1 MGARAMM
8 QQVPP
13 PPPGFVP
20 ISQAGAI
27 PPPPPGF
34 VPVSQAP
41 APARQ
46 PAPARAAGNRPA
58 LSAPLNPL
66 GITDE
71 EELDALTA
79 QYGSRE
85 EAMRLQ
91 AERVA
96 ADPNFDPGMA
106 PAQPALADVA
116 ASTGFDMPEGVVDWN
131 TLTDDQRRGLTRGT
145 RIMLPQR
152 EGETFRQIGTLSADM
167 SAPSREDLPGDVIQ
181 NYGGVRTR
189 QGQIAD
195 VVGGVASGAAE
206 QVPLLDEAVT
216 GLDALINR
224 RSFSESRDQYR
235 DMVEA
240 LNQQQRGARNVGG
253 ILGFGGTM
261 LLPGIGG
268 ANYIRGARAAGP
280 LTQGGLLAERAGQ
293 IWRAMQ
299 VGGLTGAVYGGAA
312 GEGGAGERLQS
323 AGTGLLLGAG
333 TGGVIQGATPAI
345 AAGGRRLAS
354 GLSEAGAVVGRGF
367 GRVAPEAEIT
377 PEATAAARDYVS
389 RLVRSSG
396 SDLANNPLEAMGLP
410 ITTAE
415 AIGGSGVAN
424 VAALSRRSGR
434 ASNLVGNQIGARAV
448 ERPNQV
454 VQDLADLTGIDPA
467 GSADMIQNIADAG
480 RQRAAPLYT
489 EVRGLQVQPSPL
501 IEQILSRPV
510 GQAALR
516 RAYTIARN
524 EGRNPDELGLFVSTR
539 NEPRATGAGRPA
551 RDPELFSDLDAMRA
565 GRRVSGAG
573 QGETLLEFIS
583 KNGGVRDDGGEL
595 AQIGAD
601 TWNRQ
606 GSWRSRAVRDDGLS
620 LEQMA
625 DRARAAGFFS
635 DVADATAEGSDNY
648 QRISSQNMID
658 ALEGELRGYPSYAR
672 ALGDTDR
679 SAAAVARRAR
689 REALDER
696 LAREGINL
704 SKSSNDDVA
713 RALNDADDAEAR
725 AMAFLNDEA
734 PGEPQIEL
742 LPGEIPSMQT
752 LDYIKR
758 GMDDVV
764 NGFRN
769 PITRTLDLD
778 EGGRAIVGTVR
789 SYRDELVRLTGGDT
803 GPYAR
808 ALAAGG
814 EPLRLEDAFRRS
826 EKLFQTGTPM
836 RTFETAIERMG
847 EAERNALVAGFADKL
862 FRDAQSGAMSLNRMQ
877 QLTVPVTR
885 EKLAALLD
893 PQRADDFIRRVTAR
907 IELSRSGS
915 RMAPGTNSVTAEA
928 MAAMAEQDG
937 QTGLSADFARNLVG
951 SGKIDPIGAAVL
963 TAGKAAVAPVAG
975 FFRGLGNPQSTATRD
990 EMARLFMLL
999 PSEAQAELTAVAARP
1014 AEGLLPKISRP
1025 FVAPGGGL
1033 LGSASGQAG
1042 NERARQENRQS
1053 RR

>member
-152 EGETFRQIGTLSADM
+152 EGETFRQIATLSADL

-181 NYGGVRTR
+181 YYGGVRTR

-915 RMAPGTNSVTAEA
+915 RMAPGTNSVTPEA

>member
-1 MGARAMM
+1 M

-20 ISQAGAI
+20 VSQAGAI

-58 LSAPLNPL
+58 PSAPLNAL

-71 EELDALTA
+71 EEIAALTA
-79 QYGSRE
+79 QYGSQD
-85 EAMRLQ
+85 EAIRLQ
-91 AERVA
+91 QERMA
-96 ADPNFDPGMA
+96 ADPNYDPGMA

-116 ASTGFDMPEGVVDWN
+116 AGTGFDMPEGVIDWN
-131 TLTDDQRRGLTRGT
+131 TLTDEQRRGLTRGT

-152 EGETFRQIGTLSADM
+152 EGETFRQIETLAADL
-167 SAPSREDLPGDVIQ
+167 SAPSREDLPGDVIE

-206 QVPLLDEAVT
+206 QFPLLDEAAT

-224 RSFSESRDQYR
+224 RSFSESRDEYR
-235 DMVEA
+235 NMVEA

-253 ILGFGGTM
+253 VLGFGGTM
-261 LLPGIGG
+261 LLPGLGG

-293 IWRAMQ
+293 IGRAMQ

-312 GEGGAGERLQS
+312 GEGGAGERLQD
-323 AGTGLLLGAG
+323 AGTGLLFGAG

-345 AAGGRRLAS
+345 AAGGRRLLS
-354 GLSEAGAVVGRGF
+354 GLSETGAVIGRGF

-377 PEATAAARDYVS
+377 PEATASALDYLRRVQ
-389 RLVRSSG
+389 RSSG
-396 SDLANNPLEAMGLP
+396 ADLANNPIEAMGLP

-415 AIGGSGVAN
+415 ALGGSGVAN
-424 VAALSRRSGR
+424 VTALTRRSGR
-434 ASNLVGNQIGARAV
+434 AANLVGNQISARAV
-448 ERPNQV
+448 ERPSQV
-454 VQDLADLTGIDPA
+454 VQDFAGLSGIDPA
-467 GSADMIQNIADAG
+467 GSADMIQNLADTG
-480 RQRAAPLYT
+480 RRTAAPLYD
-489 EVRGLQVQPSPL
+489 EVRSLQVQPSPL

-524 EGRNPDELGLFVSTR
+524 EGRDPNELGLFVSTR
-539 NEPRATGAGRPA
+539 NEPRPTGAGRPA
-551 RDPELFSDLDAMRA
+551 RDPELFADLDAMRA

-625 DRARAAGFFS
+625 DRARAAGFFA

-658 ALEGELRGYPSYAR
+658 ALEGELRGYPTYAR

-696 LAREGINL
+696 LSREGIDL
-704 SKSSNDDVA
+704 SKSSNDEVA

-725 AMAFLNDEA
+725 ATAFLNDEA

-764 NGFRN
+764 NGYRN

-789 SYRDELVRLTGGDT
+789 AYRDELVRLTGGDT

-836 RTFETAIERMG
+836 RAFDSAIERMG

-885 EKLAALLD
+885 EKLAALLG
-893 PQRADDFIRRVTAR
+893 PQRADDFISRVTAR
-907 IELSRSGS
+907 IELARSGA
-915 RMAPGTNSVTAEA
+915 RMAPGSNSTTAEA
-928 MAAMAEQDG
+928 LAAMAEQEG
-937 QTGLSADFARNLVG
+937 QTGWSADFARNLVG
-951 SGKIDPIGAAVL
+951 TGKIDPIGALML

-975 FFRGLGNPQSTATRD
+975 FFRGVGNPQNTATRD
-990 EMARLFMLL
+990 EMARLFMLP
-999 PSEAQAELTAVAARP
+999 PSEAQAALTAVASRP
-1014 AEGLLPKISRP
+1014 EPGLLSKASQA

-1033 LGSASGQAG
+1033 LGSASAQDGSR
-1042 NERARQENRQS
+1042 RARQETRPA

>member
-152 EGETFRQIGTLSADM
+152 EGETFRQIATLSADL

-181 NYGGVRTR
+181 YYGGVRTR

-377 PEATAAARDYVS
+377 PDATAAARDYVS

>member
-1 MGARAMM
+1 MGGRSMM
-8 QQVPP
+8 QQ
-13 PPPGFVP
+13 
-20 ISQAGAI
+20 I

-34 VPVSQAP
+34 YPIGSAPPPPPGFAPIVAAP
-41 APARQ
+41 APTRQ
-46 PAPARAAGNRPA
+46 PAPARTAGNRPA
-58 LSAPLNPL
+58 PSAPLNAL

-71 EELDALTA
+71 AELDALTA

-106 PAQPALADVA
+106 QAQPALADVA
-116 ASTGFDMPEGVVDWN
+116 ASSGFDVPEGVVDWN
-131 TLTDDQRRGLTRGT
+131 ALTDDQRRGLTRGT

-152 EGETFRQIGTLSADM
+152 EGETFRQIATLSSDM
-167 SAPSREDLPGDVIQ
+167 NAPSREDLPGDVIQ
-181 NYGGVRTR
+181 EYDGFRTR
-189 QGQIAD
+189 EGQIAD

-206 QVPLLDEAVT
+206 QFPLLDEAVT

-224 RSFSESRDQYR
+224 RSFSESRDEYR
-235 DMVEA
+235 NMVEA

-253 ILGFGGTM
+253 VGGFVGTM

-280 LTQGGLLAERAGQ
+280 LTQAGLLGERAGQ
-293 IWRAMQ
+293 IGRAMQ
-299 VGGLTGAVYGGAA
+299 VGGATGAVYGGTAA
-312 GEGGAGERLQS
+312 EGGAGERLQG

-345 AAGGRRLAS
+345 ASGGRRLLS
-354 GLSEAGAVVGRGF
+354 GFSEAGAVIGRGF

-377 PEATAAARDYVS
+377 PEATAAAREYVS
-389 RLVRSSG
+389 RLARSSG

-524 EGRNPDELGLFVSTR
+524 EGRDPSELGLFVTTR
-539 NEPRATGAGRPA
+539 NEPRPTGAGRPA
-551 RDPELFSDLDAMRA
+551 RDPELFADLDAMRS

-625 DRARAAGFFS
+625 DRARAAGYFS
-635 DVADATAEGSDNY
+635 DVVDATADSADNY
-648 QRISSQNMID
+648 QRISNQDMID

-672 ALGDTDR
+672 AIGDTDR

-696 LAREGINL
+696 LMREGIDL

-725 AMAFLNDEA
+725 AMAFLNDDA

-928 MAAMAEQDG
+928 LAAMAEQDG
-937 QTGLSADFARNLVG
+937 QTGFSADMARNIVATKGDVG
-951 SGKIDPIGAAVL
+951 SAALL
-963 TAGKAAVAPVAG
+963 TAGKAVIAPLTG

-1014 AEGLLPKISRP
+1014 AEGLLPKASRP
-1025 FVAPGGGL
+1025 LVAPGGGL
-1033 LGSASGQAG
+1033 LGIASAQDG
-1042 NERARQENRQS
+1042 NERARQETRQA

>member
-1 MGARAMM
+1 MIQDLPAGFRLEPVA
-8 QQVPP
+8 PP
-13 PPPGFVP
+13 PSGDAGLPPGFRLETP
-20 ISQAGAI
+20 A
-27 PPPPPGF
+27 
-34 VPVSQAP
+34 

-46 PAPARAAGNRPA
+46 PAPARTAGNRPA
-58 LSAPLNPL
+58 PAAPLNEL

-71 EELDALTA
+71 EELSALTA

-85 EAMRLQ
+85 RALELQ
-91 AERVA
+91 RQRVEE
-96 ADPNFDPGMA
+96 DPNYDPGMA
-106 PAQPALADVA
+106 AAQPADPLS
-116 ASTGFDMPEGVVDWN
+116 STGFDLPEGVVDWN
-131 TLTDDQRRGLTRGT
+131 ALTQEQRQGLTRGT
-145 RIMLPQR
+145 RVMMPQNP
-152 EGETFRQIGTLSADM
+152 GETFRQIVTLAGDM
-167 SAPSREDLPGDVIQ
+167 GGPLRAPMMGEDRLSFGDVQ
-181 NYGGVRTR
+181 AYVPGV
-189 QGQIAD
+189 AD

-206 QVPLLDEAVT
+206 QVPGLDEAVT

-235 DMVEA
+235 DMVDA
-240 LNQQQRGARNVGG
+240 LNNQERGARNVGG

-280 LTQGGLLAERAGQ
+280 LTQGGLLGRRAGQ
-293 IWRAMQ
+293 IGRAMQ
-299 VGGLTGAVYGGAA
+299 VGGATGAVYGGTAA
-312 GEGGAGERLQS
+312 EGGAGERLQ
-323 AGTGLLLGAG
+323 GAG
-333 TGGVIQGATPAI
+333 TGWLFGAGTAGVLHGATPVV
-345 AAGGRRLAS
+345 AAGGRRLVS
-354 GLSEAGAVVGRGF
+354 GLSEAGAVIGRGF

-377 PEATAAARDYVS
+377 PDATAAARDYLS

-396 SDLANNPLEAMGLP
+396 SDLSNNPLEAMGLP
-410 ITTAE
+410 VTTAE

-467 GSADMIQNIADAG
+467 GSADMVDNIVTTG
-480 RQRAAPLYT
+480 RQRAAPLWAAV
-489 EVRGLQVQPSPL
+489 EELQVNPTPMMNDILRRPSG
-501 IEQILSRPV
+501 R
-510 GQAALR
+510 AALR
-516 RAYTIARN
+516 RAYRIARD
-524 EGRNPDELGLFVSTR
+524 EGVNPETLGLFVMEAGDGGLR
-539 NEPRATGAGRPA
+539 TGASSIA
-551 RDPELFSDLDAMRA
+551 RDADTIADLNALRA
-565 GRRVSGAG
+565 GRGVRGDG

-635 DVADATAEGSDNY
+635 DVADATAEGSENY
-648 QRISSQNMID
+648 QRVSNQDMID

-672 ALGDTDR
+672 AAGDTDR

-696 LAREGINL
+696 LMREGIDIN
-704 SKSSNDDVA
+704 KSSNDEIV
-713 RALNDADDAEAR
+713 RRIRDADDAEAR
-725 AMAFLNDEA
+725 IMAQLY
-734 PGEPQIEL
+734 GEGPDAPQIEL
-742 LPGEIPSMQT
+742 VPGEVPSVRT
-752 LDYIKR
+752 LDYVRRGLNQVLEGKR
-758 GMDDVV
+758 DKTTRRLVVDDET
-764 NGFRN
+764 R
-769 PITRTLDLD
+769 PIIENVSRF
-778 EGGRAIVGTVR
+778 
-789 SYRDELVRLTGGDT
+789 RDELIAATGGET
-803 GPYAR
+803 GVYAQ
-808 ALAAGG
+808 ALAESGDY
-814 EPLRLEDAFRRS
+814 LRVEDAFRRS

-836 RTFETAIERMG
+836 RAFESAIQRMG

-928 MAAMAEQDG
+928 LAAMAEQDG
-937 QTGLSADFARNLVG
+937 RTGWSADFARNLVG
-951 SGKIDPIGAAVL
+951 AGKIDPIGAAVL

-975 FFRGLGNPQSTATRD
+975 FFRGMGNPQPTAMRD
-990 EMARLFMLL
+990 ELARLFMML
-999 PSEAQAELTAVAARP
+999 PSEAQAELTAVASRP
-1014 AEGLLPKISRP
+1014 EPGLLAKASQA
-1025 FVAPGGGL
+1025 FVAPGAGL
-1033 LGSASGQAG
+1033 LGSASVQGG
-1042 NERARQENRQS
+1042 PPRARRENRRAQ
-1053 RR
+1053 R